1 MNRQEA
7 LEVIKRKKWAYYS
20 SAGSS
25 CEEAIKEYDEAIKVL
40 GQPSSLEELL
50 GWEVGVAY
58 KDEDGSI
65 FSLRAPNDLRKYR
78 AVNGWWDYHYA
89 KWTNDELDKLRRAEK
104 VEHKKKYRVPFPN
117 LFTTDGMRQYLT
129 ERYGCWF
136 ASPLDEDLKQ
146 EWTEEE
152 LYKIPS
158 SYRGYV
164 KEVVE

>member
-20 SAGSS
+20 AAGSS

-104 VEHKKKYRVPFPN
+104 VEHKKKYRIPLPY
-117 LFTTDGMRQYLT
+117 LTTIDGMKVYLT
-129 ERYGCWF
+129 EGDDYWF
-136 ASPLDEDLKQ
+136 ASRFNEALKQ
-146 EWTEEE
+146 EWTEDE
-152 LYKIPS
+152 LSNIPNT
-158 SYRGYV
+158 YRGYA
-164 KEVVE
+164 KEAVE